1 MTDPL
6 SDPNVSRTGA
16 ARDPPGD
23 PYSTTFN
30 GGCARTSLSAS
41 ASM

>member
-6 SDPNVSRTGA
+6 SDPNAAGTGA
-16 ARDPPGD
+16 ARDPPGG